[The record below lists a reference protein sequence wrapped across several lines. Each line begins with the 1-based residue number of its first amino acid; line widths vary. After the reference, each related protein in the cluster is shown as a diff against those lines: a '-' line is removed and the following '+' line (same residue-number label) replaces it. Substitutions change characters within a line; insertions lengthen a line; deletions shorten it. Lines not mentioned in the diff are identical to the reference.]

1 MGSQEYYWKLYRKE
15 ETVID
20 KSSILEMTGQV
31 KKISE
36 AEKENLEK
44 TITMEEVSKTLKNT
58 RNNVAPGVGGFTGAF
73 YKVFWCFLK
82 QIVLGAMHEIFV
94 NKELPLT
101 VRLGII
107 ALIPKGEKD
116 RRYIANGRPLSPLD
130 TLYKLISS
138 TLASRL
144 KNDS

>member
-1 MGSQEYYWKLYRKE
+1 MGSQKVPWKFYRKE

-20 KSSILEMTGQV
+20 EKDTLEMTGQV

-58 RNNVAPGVGGFTGAF
+58 RNNIAPGVGGFTGAF

-94 NKELPLT
+94 NK
-101 VRLGII
+101 
-107 ALIPKGEKD
+107 
-116 RRYIANGRPLSPLD
+116 
-130 TLYKLISS
+130 
-138 TLASRL
+138 
-144 KNDS
+144 